1 MKTVY
6 FVRHAKSSWD
16 NATIK
21 DFDRPL
27 NERGLRDAPE
37 MGLKLKRLDAK
48 IELIV
53 SSPAKRAYT
62 TATYF
67 AAALGIS
74 PDQVVSEPRLYEA
87 MSEDV
92 LEVVGGLSD
101 EFDTV
106 AIFGHNPTLTFIAN
120 LFTEDFID
128 NVPTCGVFR
137 VDANVPSWNQFVEN
151 SGRLTEFHFP
161 KQFYH

>member
-16 NATIK
+16 NASIK

-37 MGLKLKRLDAK
+37 MGLKHTHLDAK

-74 PDQVVSEPRLYEA
+74 PDQVISEPRLYEA

-92 LEVVGGLSD
+92 LEVISALSD
-101 EFDTV
+101 DYDTV

-137 VDANVPSWNQFVEN
+137 VNANIPSWNQFGEN

>member
-16 NATIK
+16 NASIK

-27 NERGLRDAPE
+27 NERGLRDSPE
-37 MGLKLKRLDAK
+37 MGLKLKQLDAR

-53 SSPAKRAYT
+53 SSPAKRAHT

-74 PDQVVSEPRLYEA
+74 PDQVVLEPRLYEA

-92 LEVVGGLSD
+92 LDVVSGLSD

-120 LFTEDFID
+120 LFTEAFID

-137 VDANVPSWNQFVEN
+137 VDANISSWNQFGEN

-161 KQFYH
+161 KQFHH

>member
-16 NATIK
+16 NASIK

-37 MGLKLKRLDAK
+37 MGLKLKQLDAK

-74 PDQVVSEPRLYEA
+74 PDQVISEPRLYEA

-137 VDANVPSWNQFVEN
+137 VDANVPSWNQFREN